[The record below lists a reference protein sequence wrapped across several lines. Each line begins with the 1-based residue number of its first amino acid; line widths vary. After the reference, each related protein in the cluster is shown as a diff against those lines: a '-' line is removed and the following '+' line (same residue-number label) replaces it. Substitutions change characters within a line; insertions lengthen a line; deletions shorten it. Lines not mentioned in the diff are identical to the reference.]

1 MPFRKKSRSKRRQW
15 GGDKI
20 AYGMP
25 RIRPRGDIPTEPHG
39 GPSTGDLRTAGG
51 SKRRKSRRRS
61 SRRSRRRSSRRSR
74 RRSSRRSRRRSS
86 RRSRRRSS
94 RRQKGGQKLL
104 PNDEAAKKLPPQKAG
119 GKFYKILI

>member
-86 RRSRRRSS
+86 RR
-94 RRQKGGQKLL
+94 QKGGQKLL